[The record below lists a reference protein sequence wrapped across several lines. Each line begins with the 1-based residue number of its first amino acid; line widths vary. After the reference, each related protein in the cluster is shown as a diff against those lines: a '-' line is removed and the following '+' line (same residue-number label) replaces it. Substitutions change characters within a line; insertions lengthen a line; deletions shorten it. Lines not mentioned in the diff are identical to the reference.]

1 MSRILLIET
10 SAALCSIAL
19 SEEGKCVAH
28 KESQTER
35 SHASMTAVL
44 IDELLKERN
53 LRVQDCDGVAV
64 SKGPGSYTGLRVGVS
79 SAKGLC
85 FGAGLP
91 LLAVGT
97 LDVLVEGAWTRGEIP
112 AGCEGIFPV
121 IDARRNEIYTATY
134 SINGTANGSLP
145 QNAEAA
151 ETKAQRTGEIRP
163 LIIGEDTFDIDIN
176 GKKLLFIGDA
186 AEKCQRLLSEQG
198 VDISRCTFINCQPK
212 ACDMCQAAQ
221 AAFDAQRFEDVAY
234 FEPFYLKEFVATV
247 SKKKLF

>member
-19 SEEGKCVAH
+19 SEEGKCVAY

-121 IDARRNEIYTATY
+121 IDARRNEIYTAAYTV
-134 SINGTANGSLP
+134 NR
-145 QNAEAA
+145 E
-151 ETKAQRTGEIRP
+151 RTGEIRP

>member
-10 SAALCSIAL
+10 SAALCSVAL
-19 SEEGKCVAH
+19 CEEGKCVAY

-121 IDARRNEIYTATY
+121 IDARRNEIYTAAY
-134 SINGTANGSLP
+134 SVKS
-145 QNAEAA
+145 E
-151 ETKAQRTGEIRP
+151 RTGEIRP